1 MLSKHV
7 LRKGRTAIQWEILV
21 MAPDDAILRLARQ
34 IDATR
39 KSERLRVGADV
50 VNSTRSQGACELH
63 RICADFVASL
73 NGKLSQTSL
82 ELAPAKY
89 SPEMFRGSE
98 VTLMQISSQG
108 RQMQITFQATRELVS
123 TEKYPIPYILEGEVL
138 SYNQRMLERFEV
150 RSLLLFYTVQ
160 EDAAQWRYYD
170 WRTART
176 GVVGSELLVSLMEP
190 LF

>member
-1 MLSKHV
+1 MV
-7 LRKGRTAIQWEILV
+7 
-21 MAPDDAILRLARQ
+21 PNDAIVRLARQ

-50 VNSTRSQGACELH
+50 VNATRAHGACELH
-63 RICADFVASL
+63 RICGDFVASL

-82 ELAPAKY
+82 ELAPPKFA
-89 SPEMFRGSE
+89 PEMFRDAE
-98 VTLMQISSQG
+98 VNLMQISSQG

-123 TEKYPIPYILEGEVL
+123 TEKYPMPYILEGEVL

-160 EDAAQWRYYD
+160 EDAALWRYYD
-170 WRTART
+170 WRTARM
-176 GVVGSELLVSLMEP
+176 GLVGTELLVSLMEP